1 MASLTAPGRS
11 GVPHR
16 TGRLGNLRA
25 ALTRHDTRWGLF
37 FLSPW
42 LVGFLVF
49 TAGPMLFSL
58 WASFTNLGLSPKY
71 KMVGTAN
78 YEHLVSDPQAWL
90 ALQNTVIYTL
100 LSVPLHL
107 VFALALALLALN
119 VGRMAGFFRTVFYLP
134 SITPSVATGALFLL
148 LLAGNGLI
156 NRALGFVGIDG
167 PNWLT
172 DPDWVKPGIVM
183 MSLWTLGSTV
193 VIYFAA
199 LKNVPLE
206 LYEAARIDGANGWQ
220 SFRNITLPFI
230 SGAIFFT
237 VIVNTIAALQVFDA
251 VFAMF
256 FGSRSGPVQN
266 SALFYTIY
274 LFQKAF
280 RDLDFGYA
288 SAMAWILF
296 LIILVITLIQVRVSR
311 RFVFYAGD
319 EK

>member
-1 MASLTAPGRS
+1 MTAATAGASPRRRWRIS
-11 GVPHR
+11 EQ
-16 TGRLGNLRA
+16 
-25 ALTRHDTRWGLF
+25 TRWAF
-37 FLSPW
+37 IFLLPW
-42 LVGFLVF
+42 IIGFVIF
-49 TAGPMLFSL
+49 TAGPMLATLFL
-58 WASFTNLGLSPKY
+58 SFTKY
-71 KMVGTAN
+71 NVIRAPTLIGTAN
-78 YEHLVSDPQAWL
+78 YEHLLDDRRIPL
-90 ALQNTVIYTL
+90 ALGNTAFYALIHVPGVIL
-100 LSVPLHL
+100 ISL
-107 VFALALALLALN
+107 LLAMMLLR
-119 VGRMAGFFRTVFYLP
+119 VGRLSGFFRTVFYLP

-156 NRALGFVGIDG
+156 NRTLGFVGIDG

-199 LKNVPLE
+199 LRNVPLE
-206 LYEAARIDGANGWQ
+206 LYEAARIDGANAWQ

-288 SAMAWILF
+288 SAMAWVLF